1 MHKKSS
7 RQVKTNY
14 RPISLLPI
22 FSKIFEKV
30 LFDGLYSFLHS
41 NNLLSDNQSGFRPG
55 DSTINQLLSITHDI
69 YVSFENQSET
79 RAVFL
84 DISKAFDK
92 VWHEGLLHKL
102 NCSGVDGNLLNLLSS
117 FLSNRFQR
125 VVLNG
130 THSDWLPLKSGV
142 PQGSVL
148 GPLLFLVYIN
158 DLTDNIS
165 SNIKLFADD
174 SSLFTRV
181 NGINITHS
189 RLVRDLETIKK
200 WAYQWKMQ
208 FNPDISKQAI
218 EVIFSHKYKKPDHP
232 SLSFNDVPVKRDDHT
247 KHLGFFL
254 DSHLNFRKHVEEKA
268 KIANK
273 GLGMLRFLSRYVDR
287 RVLDHV
293 YKMYIRPH
301 LDYGDIIYHN
311 QVKDSMDILEA
322 IQYKAALIVSGCW
335 KGTNRTKLYAE
346 LGWESLSDRRHIRR
360 LMFYY
365 RINAN
370 LTPSYLKNCVDH
382 CPVATTLRFQ
392 NSFFPY
398 CKNHWDLLSADFR
411 SLPSFGM
418 FRSKLIK
425 SVRPPPSSNFG
436 VTDIFGLKL
445 LTQLR
450 VDLNDLRVHRFRH
463 GFRNCPSALCACG
476 TADESTSHFFHQC
489 PRFSSQ
495 RADLYSKIRSLD
507 SGNSFFSLSL
517 DDFTTSLLYGMK
529 KLTASDNKHIL
540 ESTIDFI
547 RKSKRFSKLEAFA

>member
-1 MHKKSS
+1 
-7 RQVKTNY
+7 
-14 RPISLLPI
+14 
-22 FSKIFEKV
+22 
-30 LFDGLYSFLHS
+30 
-41 NNLLSDNQSGFRPG
+41 
-55 DSTINQLLSITHDI
+55 
-69 YVSFENQSET
+69 
-79 RAVFL
+79 
-84 DISKAFDK
+84 
-92 VWHEGLLHKL
+92 
-102 NCSGVDGNLLNLLSS
+102 
-117 FLSNRFQR
+117 
-125 VVLNG
+125 
-130 THSDWLPLKSGV
+130 
-142 PQGSVL
+142 
-148 GPLLFLVYIN
+148 
-158 DLTDNIS
+158 
-165 SNIKLFADD
+165 
-174 SSLFTRV
+174 
-181 NGINITHS
+181 
-189 RLVRDLETIKK
+189 
-200 WAYQWKMQ
+200 
-208 FNPDISKQAI
+208 
-218 EVIFSHKYKKPDHP
+218 
-232 SLSFNDVPVKRDDHT
+232 
-247 KHLGFFL
+247 
-254 DSHLNFRKHVEEKA
+254 
-268 KIANK
+268 
-273 GLGMLRFLSRYVDR
+273 
-287 RVLDHV
+287 
-293 YKMYIRPH
+293 
-301 LDYGDIIYHN
+301 
-311 QVKDSMDILEA
+311 
-322 IQYKAALIVSGCW
+322 
-335 KGTNRTKLYAE
+335 
-346 LGWESLSDRRHIRR
+346 
-360 LMFYY
+360 MFYY